1 MSQRKKIENQ
11 LAEID
16 NLIATYQ
23 QQSRILQLMSLKLEL
38 KKEKLKDKIIIDEL
52 KRSRDRS

>member
-38 KKEKLKDKIIIDEL
+38 KKETLKDKIIIDEL